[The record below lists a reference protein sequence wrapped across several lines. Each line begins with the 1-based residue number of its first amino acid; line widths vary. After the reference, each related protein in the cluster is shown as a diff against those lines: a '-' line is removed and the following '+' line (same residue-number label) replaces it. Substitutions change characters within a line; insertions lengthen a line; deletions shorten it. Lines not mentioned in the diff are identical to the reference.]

1 MAEMIDK
8 ITKKASKVVGVAKLR
23 LKLASRR
30 ADLDECYESLG
41 RALFIQIT
49 DGTDMDE
56 EIAALVAKCDKI
68 KQDIVALDEEIKSY
82 NSANICKFCNKINE
96 KNAIYCANCGEE
108 LNK

>member
-8 ITKKASKVVGVAKLR
+8 ITKKASKVVNTTKLR

-41 RALFIQIT
+41 RALFIQVS

-56 EIAALVAKCDKI
+56 EIAALVAKCDKLN
-68 KQDIVALDEEIKSY
+68 QEIVALDEEIKSY
-82 NSANICKFCNKINE
+82 RSTNICKFCNKVNE
-96 KNAIYCANCGEE
+96 KKAVYCAHCGEE
-108 LNK
+108 LK